1 MPNPSVGAVLVY
13 NNKII
18 SEGFTSPYGGAH
30 AEVNCIA
37 YAKATTP
44 DLIKKSTLY
53 VSLEPCSHWGKT
65 PPCAD
70 LIIQSGI
77 KKVIIGS
84 IDPFAQVAGQG
95 LQKLMQAGID
105 VTVGVLE
112 SECKEVN
119 KRFFT
124 YQEKKRPYIILKWA
138 ETADGF
144 IAPKKRSTQNPV
156 WITNTYSRQLTH
168 KWRSEETAILIGAK
182 TAIDDNPSLTTR
194 NWKGSNPKRIVLNI
208 REPLDRTLQIF
219 DSQAETIELKTTD
232 TSHICEQLYNSGIQ
246 SVIVEGGTT
255 TIQSFIKNNLWDEAR
270 VFRGQSTFADGLKA
284 PILNKHF
291 KLVST
296 QNIQSDQLFW
306 YKNVPN

>member
-13 NNKII
+13 HDKII

-37 YAKATTP
+37 YAKANTP

-84 IDPFAQVAGQG
+84 IDQFAQVAGQG

-124 YQEKKRPYIILKWA
+124 YHEKKRPYIILKWA

-194 NWKGSNPKRIVLNI
+194 NWKGSNPKRIVLNT

-219 DSQAETIELKTTD
+219 DSQAETIELKNTD
-232 TSHICEQLYNSGIQ
+232 TSLICEQLYNSGIQ

-284 PILNKHF
+284 PTLNKHF